1 MSCTSRWRVTCHTDL
16 TEVARLQIS
25 LKSHL
30 FAFGSMLRDYLV
42 REQPTNQVMEL
53 AYYLFN
59 WATVQSYKWKF
70 NKGTPPDVRALI
82 IVRMLLL
89 LMVVVMVMIIRMMV
103 GSDDDDDD
111 LD

>member
-1 MSCTSRWRVTCHTDL
+1 MSCASRWRVTCHTDL

-59 WATVQSYKWKF
+59 WATIQSYKWKF
-70 NKGTPPDVRALI
+70 NRGYPQDVRTPA
-82 IVRMLLL
+82 
-89 LMVVVMVMIIRMMV
+89 MVVMIVDVGVTMM
-103 GSDDDDDD
+103 
-111 LD
+111 L